1 MKHKTEYFYFI
12 GIGGIGMSA
21 LASYL
26 NAKGKK
32 IAGYDLRATDI
43 TKRLQSAGIIIQH
56 MDDPDL
62 IPFSHRDPE
71 ETTVVYTPAIA
82 DKHGILRYFRE
93 HGFACV
99 KRAEILGE
107 LSNQFRTIAIAGTH
121 GKTTI
126 STMVAFLLHRSGIK
140 VNAFLG
146 GISRDFGTNILLDEQ
161 AEWMVTEADEF
172 DRSFLQLYPEK
183 LVITSMDADH
193 LDVYENRE
201 QLVETYALLLA
212 HIPENGLALL
222 SLQVQKEIDKNK
234 KLSAKIETYHLSEE
248 ADCKAE
254 NIRVENGHLFFD
266 FSSSQIKI
274 KDLQCGLPGLHNV
287 ENALAAIRIALE
299 FDLSPRQI
307 RDAMAEFQGVKR
319 RFDVHIKS
327 EKFIYIDDYAHHPTE
342 ITTLIN
348 SVKMLYP
355 KREITVIFQ
364 PHLYSRTRD
373 FGDEFAE
380 ALALADELILLEIY
394 PAREEPIEGI
404 KSLWLA
410 KKIKKENVPVC
421 QKHQLINILKQRNPE
436 VLLTVGAGDIDEI
449 VEPIVNHLT
458 SRL

>member
-1 MKHKTEYFYFI
+1 MT
-12 GIGGIGMSA
+12 
-21 LASYL
+21 
-26 NAKGKK
+26 
-32 IAGYDLRATDI
+32 
-43 TKRLQSAGIIIQH
+43 
-56 MDDPDL
+56 
-62 IPFSHRDPE
+62 
-71 ETTVVYTPAIA
+71 
-82 DKHGILRYFRE
+82 
-93 HGFACV
+93 C
-99 KRAEILGE
+99 
-107 LSNQFRTIAIAGTH
+107 
-121 GKTTI
+121 
-126 STMVAFLLHRSGIK
+126 
-140 VNAFLG
+140 
-146 GISRDFGTNILLDEQ
+146 
-161 AEWMVTEADEF
+161 
-172 DRSFLQLYPEK
+172 
-183 LVITSMDADH
+183 MDAGH
-193 LDVYENRE
+193 LEVYEDRE

-234 KLSAKIETYHLSEE
+234 KLSAKIETYHLCEE